1 MDNQIKKAKWGIIP
15 AMSLVFIIILIFDY
29 FNIPSHIGLS
39 VGNVHLG
46 TTGDVLN
53 VLMAFGIFIFTFR
66 VIDEREIKKNKNAR
80 STAII
85 LMRATYASCLETL
98 SIVDNQYYLA
108 KHIVPK
114 IDFNRSL
121 DENKIEKHLMDDP
134 FKEDKAIID
143 LAKDGMIK
151 PEEWIDYLISKYEI
165 QPLVLYEW
173 IDYLRI
179 VDLYHN
185 FITLRITFF
194 DIDYASQTDE
204 QYAMKNKIATDRL
217 FLKRFLE
224 EKIEKINHELENTGL
239 SNIK

>member
-151 PEEWIDYLISKYEI
+151 PEEWIDYL
-165 QPLVLYEW
+165 
-173 IDYLRI
+173 RI